1 MPTSL
6 STSDPLRGA
15 RGCHLGLQ
23 GLRPSAA
30 APPRATAPGGTA
42 HLRGLP
48 GPRALLLPPRRRASG
63 HLDHWAASDTEHASC
78 LSRDFFAPSRGEP
91 LGLVLCSSPPAPPRC
106 GLIQPSGFTDAYMS
120 HSHSH
125 TSARLPSG
133 VSAPMGHPRGCSIPV
148 LNAAKA
154 EIPMS
159 PIALPFLL
167 GLLHFSKSC
176 SSPPSC
182 PSQNPTPL
190 LGFSPAPHLAPRGPA
205 AQPRGTGQHFTP
217 PRLRCG
223 HPRSSLR
230 HLLPGLSQQI
240 PTWSPRFRVTPLEL
254 TPRPPG
260 AQNLASSSRAGAAE
274 LLPGPE
280 LPVSLKPPPALCHRI
295 TSFLYSTCHSEVPPL
310 PSPA

>member
-42 HLRGLP
+42 HLGGLP

-133 VSAPMGHPRGCSIPV
+133 VSVPMGHPRGCSIPI
-148 LNAAKA
+148 LNAAEA

-159 PIALPFLL
+159 PIALPLELQLPTQLPKPEPDPPPWFL
-167 GLLHFSKSC
+167 
-176 SSPPSC
+176 PR
-182 PSQNPTPL
+182 PTPGPPRPGL
-190 LGFSPAPHLAPRGPA
+190 EGQASTSPLPGSAVAIVGPA
-205 AQPRGTGQHFTP
+205 SVTSCLGSLSR
-217 PRLRCG
+217 
-223 HPRSSLR
+223 SLR
-230 HLLPGLSQQI
+230 G
-240 PTWSPRFRVTPLEL
+240 
-254 TPRPPG
+254 RP
-260 AQNLASSSRAGAAE
+260 ASA
-274 LLPGPE
+274 
-280 LPVSLKPPPALCHRI
+280 
-295 TSFLYSTCHSEVPPL
+295 
-310 PSPA
+310 

>member
-30 APPRATAPGGTA
+30 APPRATALGGTA

-91 LGLVLCSSPPAPPRC
+91 LGLVLCSSPSAPPRC
-106 GLIQPSGFTDAYMS
+106 GLIQPRGFTDAYMS

-148 LNAAKA
+148 LNAAEA
-154 EIPMS
+154 EIPTS
-159 PIALPFLL
+159 PIALPLEL
-167 GLLHFSKSC
+167 QLPTQLPK
-176 SSPPSC
+176 
-182 PSQNPTPL
+182 QNPTPL
-190 LGFSPAPHLAPRGPA
+190 LGFSPAPPRPTPGPPRHGLEGQASTSPLPGSAVAILGPASVTSCLGSLSRSPRGRPA
-205 AQPRGTGQHFTP
+205 SA
-217 PRLRCG
+217 
-223 HPRSSLR
+223 
-230 HLLPGLSQQI
+230 
-240 PTWSPRFRVTPLEL
+240 
-254 TPRPPG
+254 
-260 AQNLASSSRAGAAE
+260 
-274 LLPGPE
+274 
-280 LPVSLKPPPALCHRI
+280 
-295 TSFLYSTCHSEVPPL
+295 
-310 PSPA
+310 

>member
-1 MPTSL
+1 MTPLHIPTCPSAARRSDCCFSSPNGRPPGRWRMPTSL

-91 LGLVLCSSPPAPPRC
+91 LGLVLCSSPSAPPRC
-106 GLIQPSGFTDAYMS
+106 GLIQPRGFTDAYMS

-148 LNAAKA
+148 LNVAHRT
-154 EIPMS
+154 S
-159 PIALPFLL
+159 
-167 GLLHFSKSC
+167 
-176 SSPPSC
+176 
-182 PSQNPTPL
+182 
-190 LGFSPAPHLAPRGPA
+190 
-205 AQPRGTGQHFTP
+205 
-217 PRLRCG
+217 
-223 HPRSSLR
+223 
-230 HLLPGLSQQI
+230 
-240 PTWSPRFRVTPLEL
+240 V
-254 TPRPPG
+254 PPG
-260 AQNLASSSRAGAAE
+260 AS
-274 LLPGPE
+274 
-280 LPVSLKPPPALCHRI
+280 ALQ
-295 TSFLYSTCHSEVPPL
+295 
-310 PSPA
+310 

>member
-106 GLIQPSGFTDAYMS
+106 GLIQPRGFTDAYMS

-148 LNAAKA
+148 LNAAEA

-182 PSQNPTPL
+182 PSRTRPPSLVSPPPHTWPPAALRPGLEGQASTSPL
-190 LGFSPAPHLAPRGPA
+190 PGCAVAILGPASVTSCLGSLSRSPRGRPA
-205 AQPRGTGQHFTP
+205 SA
-217 PRLRCG
+217 
-223 HPRSSLR
+223 
-230 HLLPGLSQQI
+230 
-240 PTWSPRFRVTPLEL
+240 
-254 TPRPPG
+254 
-260 AQNLASSSRAGAAE
+260 
-274 LLPGPE
+274 
-280 LPVSLKPPPALCHRI
+280 
-295 TSFLYSTCHSEVPPL
+295 
-310 PSPA
+310 